1 MVKTYDHT
9 SGTWQDLPP
18 RYDASTGMITAE
30 ISHFC
35 CIALFIKSLVTANSP
50 VKVAT
55 PVPGPMQAPPETP
68 PPPGTAMNIFINM
81 MAWAKGLV
89 VKKYLP
95 ARGSWDPGDCLRH

>member
-9 SGTWQDLPP
+9 SGTWQDLPT

-95 ARGSWDPGDCLRH
+95 ACGSQDPGDCLRH